1 MILLFNIIWKLV
13 AVREKIPNSLSTIDI
28 RASHRKRYTVYLW
41 IAFFPAIPGWKNQVW
56 NKIWRTYRYL
66 LHPSHFWIYGISQRH
81 ELAVEEIQEYFDEG
95 DKNNVPIIISIK
107 CRKAKSYR

>member
-41 IAFFPAIPGWKNQVW
+41 IAFFPAIPGWK
-56 NKIWRTYRYL
+56 
-66 LHPSHFWIYGISQRH
+66 S
-81 ELAVEEIQEYFDEG
+81 
-95 DKNNVPIIISIK
+95 
-107 CRKAKSYR
+107 